1 MKYASPEE
9 EWKEVLKTN
18 ATAQRFASTLSQL
31 ITYRSDC
38 ACGAAPQQLFDAC
51 KMASNTDGLW
61 LEFGTATGSTAKIII
76 EAKPPQKHLYTFDCF
91 TGLPEEWHHHHIG
104 AFAQQ
109 PPALDTSHATII
121 EGLFEDTLPSFISEH
136 QEKVAFLHVD
146 CDLYSS
152 TKTIFDNLA
161 EWITKDTIIVFDEF
175 YGYPSFSDHEIK
187 AFDEYVKENGVY
199 YDYVSRAEGC
209 AAACKILFSETA
221 AKAEELRHTKTK
233 INKADEH
240 VL

>member
-31 ITYRSDC
+31 ITYR
-38 ACGAAPQQLFDAC
+38 
-51 KMASNTDGLW
+51 
-61 LEFGTATGSTAKIII
+61 
-76 EAKPPQKHLYTFDCF
+76 FDCF

-152 TKTIFDNLA
+152 TKTIFD
-161 EWITKDTIIVFDEF
+161 
-175 YGYPSFSDHEIK
+175 EIK